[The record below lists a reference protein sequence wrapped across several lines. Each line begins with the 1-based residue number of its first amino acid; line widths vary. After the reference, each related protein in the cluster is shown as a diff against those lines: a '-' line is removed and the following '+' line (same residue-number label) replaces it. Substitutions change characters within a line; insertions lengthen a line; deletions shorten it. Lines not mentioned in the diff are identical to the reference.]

1 MNKIISAEEAIAS
14 ISDGQT
20 VASVGVIG
28 WVVPDATL
36 AALGKRFDA
45 TGSPRNLTFY
55 FPCGTGDA
63 VGIKGMDHVAKEGL
77 MKRIVSGSYIN
88 PVDPRTGQ
96 RPALMQL
103 IQNNQIEAY
112 SWPLG
117 ASMHW
122 LREVARRSPGYVT
135 RVGVGTYADPE
146 QGGGKFTARCSDDL
160 IQKIQLGGEE
170 CLFYPSWP
178 LDVAIIRASSA
189 DESGNLS
196 FEDEPLLSAGLAL
209 ALAAKASGGRVI
221 AQVRRIVPRGQRS
234 ATEVRLPGMFVDAIV
249 VDSQMMMTTDTPYDR
264 NFVMPGSDARAFPA
278 IPFGP
283 DKVIAR
289 RAAQEVRKRE
299 LSIFGFGAAADVPL
313 VMAEQGLID
322 LRNAEDDYWF
332 TTEHGSYGGIVMNG
346 WQFSANLY
354 PQALLDGL
362 QQFDVIDGGL
372 CRFAALAFAEYD
384 ARGSV
389 NVSKFGKANPGAG
402 GFTDIAVN
410 AERLVFTGT
419 FTTGG
424 LDVAYDGG
432 RTRIVREGKVS
443 KFVRDAQSITY
454 SVSEGVARGQSA
466 LIVTER
472 AVFEV
477 SPQGLVL
484 TEVAPGIDVA
494 RDVLGQ
500 MSFAPHRILDPLPLM
515 DPALFNPEPQRARG
529 SEVPHEALASEQ
541 AES

>member
-1 MNKIISAEEAIAS
+1 MTKIISAAQAVAS
-14 ISDGQT
+14 IQDGQT

-36 AALGKRFDA
+36 GALGKRFRE

-63 VGIKGMDHVAKEGL
+63 VDIRGMDHVAQEGL

-96 RPALMQL
+96 RPALMKL
-103 IQNNQIEAY
+103 IQENRIEAY
-112 SWPLG
+112 SWPIG

-122 LREVARRSPGYVT
+122 LREVARKSPGYVT
-135 RVGVGTYADPE
+135 RVGVGTYADPDF
-146 QGGGKFTARCSDDL
+146 GGGKFSARCEDDL
-160 IQKIQLGGEE
+160 IQKIRLNKEE
-170 CLFYPSWP
+170 VLFYPTWP
-178 LDVAIIRASSA
+178 IDVAIIRASSA
-189 DESGNLS
+189 DEFGNLS
-196 FEDEPLLSAGLAL
+196 FEDEPLVSAGLAL

-221 AQVRRIVPRGQRS
+221 AQVRRIVPRGQRP
-234 ATEVRLPGMFVDAIV
+234 ATSVRLPGMLVDALV
-249 VDSQMMMTTDTPYDR
+249 VEPDMMMSTDTPYNEAYLR
-264 NFVMPGSDARAFPA
+264 SVGASTALPA

-289 RAAQEVRKRE
+289 RAALEVRKHE

-322 LRNAEDDYWF
+322 PETGSDDYWF

-354 PQALLDGL
+354 PQALLDGVT
-362 QQFDVIDGGL
+362 QFDVIDGGL

-384 ARGSV
+384 SHGTV
-389 NVSKFGKANPGAG
+389 NVSKFGKVNPGAG
-402 GFTDIAVN
+402 GFIDIAMN
-410 AERLVFTGT
+410 AQRLVFTGS

-424 LDVAYDGG
+424 LDIGYDAG
-432 RTRIVREGKVS
+432 RMKILKEGKVS
-443 KFVRDAQSITY
+443 KFVNTAQSITY
-454 SVSEGVARGQSA
+454 SVAKGVSAGQSA

-472 AVFEV
+472 AVFEQTA
-477 SPQGLVL
+477 QGLVL
-484 TEVAPGIDVA
+484 TEVAPGVDVR
-494 RDVLGQ
+494 RDILEH
-500 MSFAPHRILDPLPLM
+500 MAFAPARIVDPLPLM
-515 DPALFNPEPQRARG
+515 DASLFSATSDQC
-529 SEVPHEALASEQ
+529 V
-541 AES
+541 ESAIEN

>member
-1 MNKIISAEEAIAS
+1 MTKIVSAAEAVAS
-14 ISDGQT
+14 IQDGQT

-28 WVVPDATL
+28 WVVPDSTL
-36 AALGKRFDA
+36 AALGRRFEQ

-63 VGIKGMDHVAKEGL
+63 VGIKGMDHVAREGL

-96 RPALMQL
+96 RPALMRL
-103 IQNNQIEAY
+103 IQDNRIEAY
-112 SWPLG
+112 SWPIG

-122 LREVARRSPGYVT
+122 LREVARKSPGYVT
-135 RVGVGTYADPE
+135 RIGVGTYADPDH
-146 QGGGKFTARCSDDL
+146 GGGKFTQQCQDDL
-160 IQKIQLGGEE
+160 IQKITLNDQE

-178 LDVAIIRASSA
+178 IDVAIVRASSA
-189 DESGNLS
+189 DEFGNLS
-196 FEDEPLLSAGLAL
+196 FEDEPLVSAGLAL
-209 ALAAKASGGRVI
+209 VLAAKASGGKVI
-221 AQVRRIVPRGQRS
+221 AQVRRIVPRGSRP
-234 ATEVRLPGMFVDAIV
+234 ATQVRIPGMFVDSIV
-249 VDSQMMMTTDTPYDR
+249 VVADMMMTTDTLYDINYLTASGER
-264 NFVMPGSDARAFPA
+264 HALPL

-289 RAAQEVRKRE
+289 RAAREVRKRE
-299 LSIFGFGAAADVPL
+299 LGIFGFGAAADIPL
-313 VMAEQGLID
+313 IMAEQGLID
-322 LRNAEDDYWF
+322 PQKGSEDYWF

-346 WQFSANLY
+346 WQFSANLH
-354 PQALLDGL
+354 PIALLDGL

-372 CRFAALAFAEYD
+372 CPFAALAFAEYD
-384 ARGSV
+384 SHGSV
-389 NVSKFGKANPGAG
+389 NVSRFGKANPGAG

-410 AERLVFTGT
+410 AQRLVFTGT

-424 LDVAYDGG
+424 LDVAYADGRMTICKEG
-432 RTRIVREGKVS
+432 RVS

-454 SVSEGVARGQSA
+454 SVRSGVTLGQSA

-477 SPQGLVL
+477 TPAGLVL
-484 TEVAPGIDVA
+484 TEVAPGIDVR

-500 MSFAPHRILDPLPLM
+500 MAFAPYRVLDPLPQM
-515 DPALFNPEPQRARG
+515 DAGLFDADLPAAGETSTANTGDVQ
-529 SEVPHEALASEQ
+529 VI
-541 AES
+541 

>member
-1 MNKIISAEEAIAS
+1 MSKVVTAKQAVES
-14 ISDGQT
+14 ITDGQT

-36 AALGKRFDA
+36 AALGERFEK

-63 VGIKGMDHVAKEGL
+63 VGIKGMDHVAREGL

-88 PVDPRTGQ
+88 PVDPRTGK

-103 IQNNQIEAY
+103 IQENRIEAY
-112 SWPLG
+112 SWPIG

-122 LREVARRSPGYVT
+122 LREVARKSPGYIT
-135 RVGVGTYADPE
+135 RIGVGTYADPD

-160 IQKIQLGGEE
+160 IQKITLNGEP
-170 CLFYPSWP
+170 CLFYPTWP
-178 LDVAIIRASSA
+178 IDVAIIRASSA
-189 DESGNLS
+189 DEFGNLS
-196 FEDEPLLSAGLAL
+196 FEDEPLVSSGLAL

-221 AQVRRIVPRGQRS
+221 AQVRRIVARGERP
-234 ATEVRLPGMFVDAIV
+234 ATQVRLPGIFVDSIV
-249 VDSQMMMTTDTPYDR
+249 VDAEMMMTTETPYDSSYLFSAG
-264 NFVMPGSDARAFPA
+264 NQHSFPS

-289 RAAQEVRKRE
+289 RAAREVRKRE
-299 LSIFGFGAAADVPL
+299 LGIFGFGAAADVPL
-313 VMAEQGLID
+313 IMAEQGLID
-322 LRNAEDDYWF
+322 PQTGSEEYWF

-346 WQFSANLY
+346 WQFSANLH
-354 PQALLDGL
+354 PSALLDGL

-372 CRFAALAFAEYD
+372 CEFAALAFAEYD
-384 ARGSV
+384 SHGSV

-402 GFTDIAVN
+402 GFTDIAAN
-410 AERLVFTGT
+410 AKRLVFTGT
-419 FTTGG
+419 FSTGG
-424 LDVAYDGG
+424 LDVDYSGG
-432 RTRIVREGKVS
+432 RMTIRKEGKVS

-454 SVSEGVARGQSA
+454 SVQNGVARGQSA

-477 SPQGLVL
+477 TADGLVL
-484 TEVAPGIDVA
+484 SEIAPGIDVR
-494 RDVLGQ
+494 RDVLDQ
-500 MSFAPHRILDPLPLM
+500 MAFTPARILDPLPLM
-515 DPALFNPEPQRARG
+515 DAALFDPEVAMTAGPG
-529 SEVPHEALASEQ
+529 DSIVSETAVS
-541 AES
+541 

>member
-1 MNKIISAEEAIAS
+1 MSKIISAEEAVAS
-14 ISDGQT
+14 IRDGQT

-28 WVVPDATL
+28 WVVPDVTL

-103 IQNNQIEAY
+103 IQNNQVEAY
-112 SWPLG
+112 SWPIG

-122 LREVARRSPGYVT
+122 LREVARKSPGYVT

-160 IQKIQLGGEE
+160 IQKIQLGGEA
-170 CLFYPSWP
+170 CLFYPTWP

-196 FEDEPLLSAGLAL
+196 FEDEPLLSGGLAL
-209 ALAAKASGGRVI
+209 ALAAKACGGRVI

-234 ATEVRLPGMFVDAIV
+234 ATEVRLPGMFVDSIV
-249 VDSQMMMTTDTPYDR
+249 VDPQMMMTTDTPYDR
-264 NFVMPGSDARAFPA
+264 NFIAPGSDASAFPA

-289 RAAQEVRKRE
+289 RAAREVRKRE

-322 LRNAEDDYWF
+322 LRNAADDYWF
-332 TTEHGSYGGIVMNG
+332 TTEHGSYGGIVMNN

-384 ARGSV
+384 AHGSV
-389 NVSKFGKANPGAG
+389 NVSKFGRANPGAG

-424 LDVAYDGG
+424 LDVAYDGQ
-432 RTRIVREGKVS
+432 RMRIVREGKVS
-443 KFVRDAQSITY
+443 KFVQNAQSITY
-454 SVSEGVARGQSA
+454 SVGQGVARGQSA

-484 TEVAPGIDVA
+484 TEVAPGVDVA

-500 MSFAPHRILDPLPLM
+500 MAFAPHRILDPLPLM
-515 DPALFNPEPQRARG
+515 DAALFDPETLAAPPSSVQR
-529 SEVPHEALASEQ
+529 EALESEQ
-541 AES
+541 AEG